1 MAFYDKISLL
11 NRFVAAGSPEY
22 LLGTDRAYEYSN
34 QKGMVLHIADSSV
47 QRTVSFLAFIK
58 SFKISTVIKM
68 KETEAP
74 FVKVKESERIG
85 ITYDISLDVP
95 AMSIN
100 DARLNLARLEELNL
114 FMSPLDLE
122 SGGDYL
128 GSDDPKYV
136 LLGNLIHN
144 GSYKSKRTISNYKH
158 VRKFGLPCYFN
169 EIDFTPDVSM
179 GFFEF
184 KDRLFPK
191 VYSFKLKLLVKPNF
205 TESDGQQEAKYL
217 ALALQ
222 ENGTHADGDVK
233 TWPFGVL

>member
-11 NRFVAAGSPEY
+11 NQFVATDEPQY

-68 KETEAP
+68 SDSEAP
-74 FVKVKESERIG
+74 FAKIREPERIG

-100 DARLNLARLEELNL
+100 DARLNLARFEELNL
-114 FMSPLDLE
+114 FMSPVDLG
-122 SGGDYL
+122 SDGQYL

-144 GSYKSKRTISNYKH
+144 GSYKSKRTISNYSQ
-158 VRKFGLPCYFN
+158 VRKLGLPCYFN

-191 VYSFKLKLLVKPNF
+191 VYSFKLKLLVIPSF
-205 TESDGQQEAKYL
+205 TESDRQSTEKYL
-217 ALALQ
+217 ALALKS
-222 ENGTHADGDVK
+222 NGSHDALDVK